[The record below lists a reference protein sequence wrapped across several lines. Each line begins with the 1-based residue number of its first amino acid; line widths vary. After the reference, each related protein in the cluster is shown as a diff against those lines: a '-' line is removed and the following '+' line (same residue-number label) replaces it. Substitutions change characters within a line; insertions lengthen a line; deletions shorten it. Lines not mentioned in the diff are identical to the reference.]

1 MLVWRIEPDMG
12 RMRVGI
18 KGRGKYLLVIT
29 SVASI
34 YIDILG
40 CCVSDDI
47 YYYKTKSTV
56 LLMVL

>member
-1 MLVWRIEPDMG
+1 MG

-34 YIDILG
+34 YRHSRVLCERRYILLQDQVYG
-40 CCVSDDI
+40 ITDGV
-47 YYYKTKSTV
+47 V
-56 LLMVL
+56 MRFHR